1 MKMND
6 NESEEFTL
14 NIIMNNDSSIHGEI
28 KHCKSDQRT
37 HFRSLIEMIL
47 LMNEKVNELPI

>member
-28 KHCKSDQRT
+28 KHCKSDQRKIGGA
-37 HFRSLIEMIL
+37 H
-47 LMNEKVNELPI
+47 V